1 MKTFISWLI
10 ANFETAMVVLL
21 IAVFAPLYLSTVDDI
36 SVLVSAESLLLLFF
50 SVCS

>member
-21 IAVFAPLYLSTVDDI
+21 IAVFSPLYLSTVDDI
-36 SVLVSAESLLLLFF
+36 SVSELLLFF